1 MYILY
6 HSSSISLLLH
16 KSEVK
21 PRMSGHNRLLSHQ
34 IVQESK
40 KLLMC
45 YLIKTPRTLLYTVI
59 VIPQAITD
67 IYSKIL

>member
-21 PRMSGHNRLLSHQ
+21 PRMSGHNWLLPHQ

-40 KLLMC
+40 MC
-45 YLIKTPRTLLYTVI
+45 YLIKTPHTLLYTIVVI
-59 VIPQAITD
+59 AHAITD